1 MVRLKR
7 GNAPK
12 AVRRRR
18 PSAAVLETEVDQLRR
33 ELNEAL
39 AQQTATA
46 DVLKI
51 ISRSTLDLQAVLT
64 TLVETASLHCD
75 AYDSLI
81 FLHQSGK
88 LHVKAHYGPLP
99 LDFAEWSIGR
109 GWITGR
115 AFIDRTTIHV
125 HDPAAFAKE
134 FPDGA
139 GMALL
144 LGYRSILAV
153 PLLRENE
160 AIGVITIRRSEA
172 KPFAKTQIE
181 LVEAFAHQA
190 VIAIENARL
199 FEAEQRRTA
208 ELTEALEQKTATS
221 EVLRVIS
228 SSPGD
233 LKPVFDAMLGNAAH
247 LCEAQF
253 GILSLYE
260 GGAIRVAAMHN
271 MPPVFAESEA
281 TFVTAR
287 RAQVYGNERPGATR
301 AQRSNRAY
309 RRYRRRSVIA
319 ACALIRHV
327 RYRRLPAS
335 VPEHERAS
343 ERRLVIC

>member
-1 MVRLKR
+1 MQLRLRNPQCRIRARRDERRTTRCGSRPSPR
-7 GNAPK
+7 GVWRA
-12 AVRRRR
+12 RRRTSCAR
-18 PSAAVLETEVDQLRR
+18 
-33 ELNEAL
+33 
-39 AQQTATA
+39 
-46 DVLKI
+46 
-51 ISRSTLDLQAVLT
+51 
-64 TLVETASLHCD
+64 C
-75 AYDSLI
+75 
-81 FLHQSGK
+81 
-88 LHVKAHYGPLP
+88 
-99 LDFAEWSIGR
+99 R

-115 AFIDRTTIHV
+115 AFIDRATIHV

-139 GMALL
+139 GMALR

-260 GGAIRVAAMHN
+260 GGGSA
-271 MPPVFAESEA
+271 
-281 TFVTAR
+281 
-287 RAQVYGNERPGATR
+287 
-301 AQRSNRAY
+301 
-309 RRYRRRSVIA
+309 
-319 ACALIRHV
+319 
-327 RYRRLPAS
+327 
-335 VPEHERAS
+335 
-343 ERRLVIC
+343 